1 MRVERTL
8 HRHIYFWAIMAAHIA
23 ALCRGDLAVRDRA
36 RLYID
41 RVKVWELQG
50 NARSTQAFTSG
61 IIPACVWLACN
72 ALGATIMTK
81 DDMMKASGLSPT
93 EFDRALDVL
102 KPVVSMAPARRQRR
116 MSSQVPQTLT
126 QKPLSKDD
134 LMEKAKQVQT
144 GSLFKQKEPEPQ
156 RIPAKSLKPNHS
168 LTRLRESLVAEQNQ
182 AESAESSAASPPKPQ
197 PQTRPTRGRPPSGA
211 RSGRAA
217 SSSTPK
223 QEEPPRQQ
231 QGESVQWMSAED
243 ENAMWARI
251 LGKRIGIGRSEEP
264 RRKRGRPPGTGT
276 KKAAAPLVSSTP
288 TLPPAPETRRP
299 VRYPPPRYRTV
310 CPLDE
315 KELHMLRPLPIPLAM
330 ATCDPSMPCTN
341 AERVWA
347 RWRATL

>member
-1 MRVERTL
+1 
-8 HRHIYFWAIMAAHIA
+8 MAAHIA

-72 ALGATIMTK
+72 ALGATVMTK
-81 DDMMKASGLSPT
+81 DDMMKASGLSPA

-102 KPVVSMAPARRQRR
+102 RPVVSMAPARRQRR
-116 MSSQVPQTLT
+116 TSSQVPQTLT
-126 QKPLSKDD
+126 QKPTSKDD

-144 GSLFKQKEPEPQ
+144 GSLFKQKEPGPKPKPEPQ
-156 RIPAKSLKPNHS
+156 RSPAKSPKPDQS
-168 LTRLRESLVAEQNQ
+168 LTRLRESLAAEQNAAEP
-182 AESAESSAASPPKPQ
+182 AESRATSPPKPQ
-197 PQTRPTRGRPPSGA
+197 PQTRPTRGRPSSGA
-211 RSGRAA
+211 RGGRAA
-217 SSSTPK
+217 SGSAPK
-223 QEEPPRQQ
+223 PEEAPRQQ
-231 QGESVQWMSAED
+231 QGEPVQWMSAED

-251 LGKRIGIGRSEEP
+251 LGKRIGIGRSDEP

-276 KKAAAPLVSSTP
+276 KRAGAPLVPPTP
-288 TLPPAPETRRP
+288 TLPPPPETRRP